1 MIKLQQLL
9 NEETFT
15 ATNKAT
21 GKTSVFKSK
30 DSRDAAIKAGT
41 HDEKKD
47 APTDKGK
54 SAKGSETPKV
64 NIFDK
69 PSTSEPKSDTPK
81 ATPADLAVDKVVYNT
96 RTKTVGIVR
105 IADERGE
112 TKTDADGNVNSSE
125 LEPYNPMKYPHQ
137 KDAKVAPS
145 TQKEVDSRGLWNPFA
160 QDKETSKEEP
170 KSEPKQRKGVPAV
183 NKAVRQQAQKL
194 GITPEKLGKDEYL
207 KKMAQAAVSALTDS
221 NFHPE
226 ARQLV
231 ADLEGKPEMAE
242 KPDYPSMKDPKY
254 KEKMDAIRAKYDSVY
269 NTPDKDADELGTSAS
284 QSAEWSGDTAIDAI
298 AFDLRM
304 NGFHKMADKI
314 QSVIKEGKVNRTSL
328 MRILNESEA
337 EEIANL
343 TGLRTQAVKKFID
356 DNNIDDRKLLAYL
369 KIKGPKTLSNRMD
382 MATAIVG
389 KPGNKYSQGIIKAF
403 SK

>member
-1 MIKLQQLL
+1 MIQLRNL
-9 NEETFT
+9 LKEETFT
-15 ATNKAT
+15 ATNKKS

-41 HDEKKD
+41 HDAKKD
-47 APTDKGK
+47 SPSDKGK
-54 SAKGSETPKV
+54 SSKGSETPKV

-69 PSTSEPKSDTPK
+69 PASSEPKSDSPK

-96 RTKTVGIVR
+96 RTKSVGIVR
-105 IADERGE
+105 LPLERGE
-112 TKTDADGNVNSSE
+112 VKTDADGNVNADE

-145 TQKEVDSRGLWNPFA
+145 TQKEVDSRGLWNPFS
-160 QDKETSKEEP
+160 QNEPTSDTPKEP
-170 KSEPKQRKGVPAV
+170 KSRKGVPAV

-242 KPDYPSMKDPKY
+242 KPEYPSMKDPKY
-254 KEKMDAIRAKYDSVY
+254 KEKMAVLNAKYDSVY

-328 MRILNESEA
+328 TRIMNESASKEA
-337 EEIANL
+337 VGISVFTGTNAN
-343 TGLRTQAVKKFID
+343 AVDSFITKNELD
-356 DNNIDDRKLLAYL
+356 AMKLYKSIKSTNL
-369 KIKGPKTLSNRMD
+369 KGRLD
-382 MATAIVG
+382 FVTALVG
-389 KPGNKYSQGIIKAF
+389 KEGNKYQQAIIKAF
-403 SK
+403 KK

>member
-1 MIKLQQLL
+1 MIQLRNLL

-15 ATNKAT
+15 ATNKKS

-41 HDEKKD
+41 HDAKKD
-47 APTDKGK
+47 SSSDKGK
-54 SAKGSETPKV
+54 SSKGSETPKV

-69 PSTSEPKSDTPK
+69 PTTSEPKSDTPK
-81 ATPADLAVDKVVYNT
+81 ATPAELAVDKVVYNT
-96 RTKTVGIVR
+96 RTKSVGIVR

-145 TQKEVDSRGLWNPFA
+145 TQKEVDSRGLWNPFSTN
-160 QDKETSKEEP
+160 EPTSDTPKEP
-170 KSEPKQRKGVPAV
+170 KSRKGVPAV

-194 GITPEKLGKDEYL
+194 GITPEKLGKEEYL

-242 KPDYPSMKDPKY
+242 KPEYPSMKDPKY
-254 KEKMDAIRAKYDSVY
+254 KEKMAVLNAKYDSVY

-328 MRILNESEA
+328 TRIMNESASKEA
-337 EEIANL
+337 VGISVFTGTNAN
-343 TGLRTQAVKKFID
+343 AVDSFITKNELD
-356 DNNIDDRKLLAYL
+356 AMKLYKSIKSTNL
-369 KIKGPKTLSNRMD
+369 KGRLD
-382 MATAIVG
+382 FVTALVG
-389 KPGNKYSQGIIKAF
+389 KEGNKFQQAIIKAF
-403 SK
+403 KK

>member
-1 MIKLQQLL
+1 MIQLRNLL

-15 ATNKAT
+15 ATNKKS

-41 HDEKKD
+41 HDAKKD
-47 APTDKGK
+47 SSSDKGK
-54 SAKGSETPKV
+54 SSKGKETPKV
-64 NIFDK
+64 NIFNK
-69 PSTSEPKSDTPK
+69 PSETPKSSTIS
-81 ATPADLAVDKVVYNT
+81 PASLGVDKVVYNT
-96 RTKTVGIVR
+96 RTKSVGIVR
-105 IADERGE
+105 MADERGE
-112 TKTDADGNVNSSE
+112 TKTDADGNVNTSE
-125 LEPYNPMKYPHQ
+125 LEPYNPTKYPHQ

-145 TQKEVDSRGLWNPFA
+145 TQKEVDSRGLWNPFST
-160 QDKETSKEEP
+160 DNDEPTSKPEP
-170 KSEPKQRKGVPAV
+170 RERKGVPAV

-242 KPDYPSMKDPKY
+242 KPEYPSMKDPKY
-254 KEKMDAIRAKYDSVY
+254 KEKMAVLNAKYDSVY
-269 NTPDKDADELGTSAS
+269 SSPDKDADELGTSAS

-328 MRILNESEA
+328 TRIMNESASKEA
-337 EEIANL
+337 VGISVFTGTRADAVDAFIQKHNLDAMKLYKSIKSANL
-343 TGLRTQAVKKFID
+343 QG
-356 DNNIDDRKLLAYL
+356 
-369 KIKGPKTLSNRMD
+369 RMNFV
-382 MATAIVG
+382 TALVG
-389 KPGNKYSQGIIKAF
+389 KDGNPQQRLTIKLH
-403 SK
+403 KK